1 MLINK
6 GVNNMKKL
14 FILFSI
20 IFLGGC
26 MTLRTYTIEKPR
38 TDLDVLGNQ
47 GYLTGSSKGTSKKNK
62 FGDTRKISVIEF
74 ELKSKEDIGYQ
85 KKEKKRYIKE
95 DIIKQDI
102 IKQELFLDEEA
113 LNVGKDEY
121 TISQDTDYDSIE
133 EVGRGVTE
141 KEKEYKYYTIQKN
154 DTLQKVSQ
162 KFYDTTKKWKLIF
175 DYNKKV
181 IKKSNNIY
189 PGMRIKIPKLN

>member
-1 MLINK
+1 M
-6 GVNNMKKL
+6 
-14 FILFSI
+14 
-20 IFLGGC
+20 
-26 MTLRTYTIEKPR
+26 
-38 TDLDVLGNQ
+38 
-47 GYLTGSSKGTSKKNK
+47 
-62 FGDTRKISVIEF
+62 
-74 ELKSKEDIGYQ
+74 
-85 KKEKKRYIKE
+85 
-95 DIIKQDI
+95 
-102 IKQELFLDEEA
+102 FLDEEA

-121 TISQDTDYDSIE
+121 TIPQDTDYDSIE